1 MQMNVEQAALSTTPT
16 TYLLF
21 HCIFHHPEIKSVYLN
36 HPKILPET
44 CYAFLPPD
52 KSFMLLRIFI
62 PCIYNKCLLE
72 KFQKFHDLFC

>member
-1 MQMNVEQAALSTTPT
+1 MNCWACQFGTVTVTCVMQMNVEQAALSTTPT

-52 KSFMLLRIFI
+52 IKVL
-62 PCIYNKCLLE
+62 CC
-72 KFQKFHDLFC
+72 

>member
-21 HCIFHHPEIKSVYLN
+21 HCIFHHHEIKSVYLN

-44 CYAFLPPD
+44 CYAFLPPHT
-52 KSFMLLRIFI
+52 KVL
-62 PCIYNKCLLE
+62 CC
-72 KFQKFHDLFC
+72 